1 MVTAAARRLPAA
13 CARALA
19 RARAR
24 AVAPWTAA
32 GKRRVIGIALLLAI
46 LAPFAAFNRLPKL
59 DTVRADLAA
68 ALSPTAECF
77 QGFCVEAEPES
88 TFWARWWR
96 FSTTYLRLVAIGM
109 AFAFA
114 AAGLAEAFLAPRDGQ
129 VLAARTP
136 GRLRRILA
144 GLGMGPVVN
153 LCSACVVPVSSA
165 VRRGGLGVEG
175 ALSLV
180 HGSAVLNVP
189 SLLMIAVIFS
199 PSIGASRVLL
209 GVAAAFLLGPLVAAA
224 GGRRATGG
232 PVAGGSCGP
241 APTAG
246 EAPGATW
253 GEVLAAGLPAWA
265 RASGRMAVQMGP
277 IMVAAGVLSGAAV
290 QMLRPETV
298 EALLGNDLLGVLVA
312 ATLGVLI
319 NVPLLFEIP
328 LVTVLLLLG
337 AGTGPAAALLFAAA
351 AGGPVTFWG
360 LARAIPWRGIGVYAA
375 GTWAIAAAGGLLVLA
390 AGALL
395 PERPAL
401 RLHAAAG
408 SGHAAGSGDRAAG
421 SGDRAAAASM
431 RAAPGTALGAA
442 APARLP
448 PLRFTDVSVE
458 SGVSG
463 DVYHSRSAHS
473 LGVNWIDVD
482 RDGRPDL
489 FAVGG
494 DPEFPPRLFRNLG
507 GGRFA
512 AAHHLIPELPPYE
525 MSGSVFADY
534 DNDGDDDIYVYTD
547 RQEWYLHGS
556 NAPDGP
562 PNLLLKNLL
571 VESGGRIP
579 PGRPLFAEA
588 AAAAGID
595 DRAAEPFGGLP
606 AYRTKAAAWLDY
618 DRDGC
623 VDLYVAH
630 TVMNRAGLEALRDRL
645 YRNRCDGAFEPA
657 AVTASAPRSGFAV
670 LGAHLD
676 GDQWPDLYVANV
688 SFDLAWPHHWDQ
700 IYRNRNG
707 VLVELPPE
715 AIPGVGDDAQA
726 AMGIDVAD
734 VNLDGRWD
742 LYISDLLDTPHER
755 PPRGNALYLGGEE
768 RLFGDNAAAA
778 AGVAGDDSWGVNF
791 FDADHDGW
799 EDLFVATMMGVASEL
814 LYANDRD
821 GTFTNVAAGAGY
833 LTGDSRGSAV
843 ADYDG
848 DGDLDLA
855 VVNQHVCGNTRPT
868 CSLQLLRNDTPAAGS
883 WLQLRLVGTLSN
895 RSAIGAVVRVRAG
908 DLTMMRQ
915 VKGGS
920 GGHSQSTLTVHF
932 GLGQATAADVVEID
946 WPSGLRTRWRRQ
958 AANRLIEVIE
968 GQACRSAG
976 LVDCSERD
984 LGR

>member
-13 CARALA
+13 WSPR
-19 RARAR
+19 
-24 AVAPWTAA
+24 TAA
-32 GKRRVIGIALLLAI
+32 GKRRVIGVALLLAI
-46 LAPFAAFNRLPKL
+46 LAPFAALNRLPKL
-59 DTVRADLAA
+59 DTVRDDLAA
-68 ALSPTAECF
+68 ALAPTAECF
-77 QGFCVEAEPES
+77 QGFCVEADPES
-88 TFWARWWR
+88 TFLTRWWR
-96 FSTTYLRLVAIGM
+96 FSATYLRLVAIGM

-114 AAGLAEAFLAPRDGQ
+114 AAGIAEAFLAPGGGQ
-129 VLAARTP
+129 AASVRAG

-144 GLGMGPVVN
+144 GLGLGPVVN

-165 VRRGGLGVEG
+165 ARRSGLGVEG
-175 ALSLV
+175 ALALV

-209 GVAAAFLLGPLVAAA
+209 GAAAAFLLGPLVAAA
-224 GGRRATGG
+224 AGRTPAGQAA
-232 PVAGGSCGP
+232 AGGARGLALPSAADP
-241 APTAG
+241 A
-246 EAPGATW
+246 ATW
-253 GEVLAAGLPAWA
+253 GQALAAGLPAWA
-265 RASGRMAVQMGP
+265 RASGRMAVRMGP
-277 IMVAAGVLSGAAV
+277 IMVAAGLVSGAAIQV
-290 QMLRPETV
+290 LRPETV
-298 EALLGNDLLGVLVA
+298 EAFLGDDLTGVLVA
-312 ATLGVLI
+312 ATLGVLL

-337 AGTGPAAALLFAAA
+337 AGAGPAAALLFAAA

-360 LARAIPWRGIGVYAA
+360 LSRVIPWRGIGAYAA

-395 PERPAL
+395 PGRPPL
-401 RLHAAAG
+401 RLHA
-408 SGHAAGSGDRAAG
+408 SGEHAAGEHAAG
-421 SGDRAAAASM
+421 EHDAG
-431 RAAPGTALGAA
+431 

-448 PLRFTDVSVE
+448 ALRFTDVSVE

-463 DVYHSRSAHS
+463 DVYHSRSTHS

-494 DPEFPPRLFRNLG
+494 DPEFPPKLFRNLG
-507 GGRFA
+507 GGRFE
-512 AAHHLIPELPPYE
+512 AAHHLIPELPAYE

-534 DNDGDDDIYVYTD
+534 DNDGDSDVYLYTD
-547 RQEWYLHGS
+547 RQEWRLHGG

-571 VESGGRIP
+571 TESGGRIP
-579 PGRPLFAEA
+579 AGRPLFAEA
-588 AAAAGID
+588 AAAAGVD
-595 DRAAEPFGGLP
+595 DRAAQPFGDLP

-630 TVMNRAGLEALRDRL
+630 TVMNRAGIEALRDRL
-645 YRNRCDGAFEPA
+645 YRNRCDGSFEPA
-657 AVTASAPRSGFAV
+657 AVAASALRSGFAV
-670 LGAHLD
+670 LAAHLD
-676 GDQWPDLYVANV
+676 GDLWPDLYVANA
-688 SFDLAWPHHWDQ
+688 SFDLAWPHFWDQ

-707 VLVELPPE
+707 VLVELERE
-715 AIPGVGDDAQA
+715 AAPGVGDDAQA
-726 AMGIDVAD
+726 AMGLDVAD

-742 LYISDLLDTPHER
+742 LYISDLLDGTPHER
-755 PPRGNALYLGGEE
+755 PPLGNALYLGGEE
-768 RLFGDNAAAA
+768 QLFGDNAASA

-799 EDLFVATMMGVASEL
+799 EDLYVATMMGAASEL
-814 LYANDRD
+814 LYVNDGD
-821 GTFTNVAAGAGY
+821 GTFTNVAAAAGY
-833 LTGDSRGSAV
+833 VTGDSRGSAV

-848 DGDLDLA
+848 DGDLDIA
-855 VVNQHVCGNTRPT
+855 VVNQHVCGDTRPA
-868 CSLQLLRNDTPAAGS
+868 CSLQLLRNDTATAGN
-883 WLQLRLVGTLSN
+883 WLQIRLTGTRSN
-895 RSAIGAVVRVRAG
+895 RDAIGAVVRVRAG
-908 DLTMMRQ
+908 GLAMIRQ

-920 GGHSQSTLTVHF
+920 GGHSQSALTVHF
-932 GLGQATAADVVEID
+932 GLGPARAADVVEID

-958 AANRLIEVIE
+958 EANRLIEVIE
-968 GQACRSAG
+968 GQACRAG
-976 LVDCSERD
+976 DSRSGARFDCSEAA

>member
-13 CARALA
+13 FALH
-19 RARAR
+19 
-24 AVAPWTAA
+24 TAA
-32 GKRRVIGIALLLAI
+32 GKRRVIGVALLLAI
-46 LAPFAAFNRLPKL
+46 LLPFAGLNRLPKL
-59 DTVRADLAA
+59 DTVRADLAS
-68 ALSPTAECF
+68 ALAPTAECF
-77 QGFCVEAEPES
+77 QGFCVEADPES
-88 TFWARWWR
+88 TFLARWWG

-114 AAGLAEAFLAPRDGQ
+114 AAGIAEAFLVPGVGNGQ
-129 VLAARTP
+129 VPAVRARS
-136 GRLRRILA
+136 RLRRILT
-144 GLGMGPVVN
+144 GLGMVPMVN

-175 ALSLV
+175 ALALV

-199 PSIGASRVLL
+199 PSIGASRLLL
-209 GVAAAFLLGPLVAAA
+209 GAAAAFLLGPLVAAVV
-224 GGRRATGG
+224 GRRA
-232 PVAGGSCGP
+232 AGGECDLAPPSVPDP
-241 APTAG
+241 A
-246 EAPGATW
+246 ATW
-253 GEVLAAGLPAWA
+253 RQVLAEGLPTWA
-265 RASGRMAVQMGP
+265 RASGRMVLQMGP
-277 IMVAAGVLSGAAV
+277 IMVAAGLVSGAAI
-290 QMLRPETV
+290 QFLRPETV
-298 EALLGNDLLGVLVA
+298 QAFLGDNLAGILVA

-337 AGTGPAAALLFAAA
+337 
-351 AGGPVTFWG
+351 
-360 LARAIPWRGIGVYAA
+360 A

-401 RLHAAAG
+401 RLHAAE
-408 SGHAAGSGDRAAG
+408 SGEGVAADAAGAAV
-421 SGDRAAAASM
+421 S
-431 RAAPGTALGAA
+431 
-442 APARLP
+442 ARFP
-448 PLRFTDVSVE
+448 PLRFADVSIE

-463 DVYHSRSAHS
+463 DTYHSRSAHS

-507 GGRFA
+507 DGTFE
-512 AAHHLIPELPPYE
+512 AAHHLIPELPEYE

-534 DNDGDDDIYVYTD
+534 DYDNDGDADIYVYTD
-547 RQEWYLHGS
+547 RQQWYLHGS

-571 VESGGRIP
+571 AEHGGRVP
-579 PGRPLFAEA
+579 AGRPLFEEV
-588 AAAAGID
+588 AAAAGVD
-595 DRAAEPFGGLP
+595 DRAAEPFGEQP

-623 VDLYVAH
+623 VDLYVGH
-630 TVMNRAGLEALRDRL
+630 TVMNRAGLEAQRDRL
-645 YRNRCDGAFEPA
+645 YRNRCDGTFEPV
-657 AVTASAPRSGFAV
+657 AVSTSALRSGFVV

-676 GDQWPDLYVANV
+676 GDLWPDLYVGNV

-707 VLVELPPE
+707 VLEELSPE

-742 LYISDLLDTPHER
+742 LYISDLLDGTPHES
-755 PPRGNALYLGGEE
+755 PPWGNVLYLGGEGA
-768 RLFGDNAAAA
+768 LLHDNVAVA

-791 FDADHDGW
+791 LDVDHDGW
-799 EDLFVATMMGVASEL
+799 EDLYVATMMGAASEL
-814 LYANDRD
+814 LFANNRD

-848 DGDLDLA
+848 DGDLDIA
-855 VVNQHVCGNTRPT
+855 VVNHHVCGNTRPT
-868 CSLQLLRNDTPAAGS
+868 CSLQLLRNDTPAAGG
-883 WLQLRLVGTLSN
+883 WLQLRLTGTPSN
-895 RSAIGAVVRVRAG
+895 RDAIGAVVRVRAPAG
-908 DLTMMRQ
+908 
-915 VKGGS
+915 
-920 GGHSQSTLTVHF
+920 
-932 GLGQATAADVVEID
+932 
-946 WPSGLRTRWRRQ
+946 WP
-958 AANRLIEVIE
+958 
-968 GQACRSAG
+968 
-976 LVDCSERD
+976 
-984 LGR
+984 

>member
-13 CARALA
+13 FALH
-19 RARAR
+19 
-24 AVAPWTAA
+24 TAA
-32 GKRRVIGIALLLAI
+32 GKRRVIGVALLLAI
-46 LAPFAAFNRLPKL
+46 LLPFAGLNRLPKL
-59 DTVRADLAA
+59 DTVRADLAS
-68 ALSPTAECF
+68 ALAPTAECF
-77 QGFCVEAEPES
+77 QGFCVEADPES
-88 TFWARWWR
+88 TFLARWWG

-114 AAGLAEAFLAPRDGQ
+114 AAGIAEAFLVPGVGNGQ
-129 VLAARTP
+129 VPAVRARS
-136 GRLRRILA
+136 RLRRILT
-144 GLGMGPVVN
+144 GLGMGPMVN

-175 ALSLV
+175 ALALV

-199 PSIGASRVLL
+199 PSIGASRVFL
-209 GVAAAFLLGPLVAAA
+209 GAAAAFLLGPLVAAVV
-224 GGRRATGG
+224 GRRA
-232 PVAGGSCGP
+232 AGGECDLAPPSVPDP
-241 APTAG
+241 A
-246 EAPGATW
+246 ATW
-253 GEVLAAGLPAWA
+253 RQVLAEGLPAWA
-265 RASGRMAVQMGP
+265 RASGRMVLQMGP
-277 IMVAAGVLSGAAV
+277 IMVAAGLVSGAAI
-290 QMLRPETV
+290 QFLRPETV
-298 EALLGNDLLGVLVA
+298 QAFLGDNLAGILVA

-337 AGTGPAAALLFAAA
+337 
-351 AGGPVTFWG
+351 
-360 LARAIPWRGIGVYAA
+360 A

-401 RLHAAAG
+401 RLHAAE
-408 SGHAAGSGDRAAG
+408 SGEGVAADAAGAAV
-421 SGDRAAAASM
+421 
-431 RAAPGTALGAA
+431 
-442 APARLP
+442 PARFP
-448 PLRFTDVSVE
+448 PLRFADVSIE

-463 DVYHSRSAHS
+463 DTYHSRSAHS

-507 GGRFA
+507 DGTFE
-512 AAHHLIPELPPYE
+512 AAHHLIPKLPAYE

-534 DNDGDDDIYVYTD
+534 DHDGDADIYVYTD
-547 RQEWYLHGS
+547 RQQWYLHGS
-556 NAPDGP
+556 NVPDGP
-562 PNLLLKNLL
+562 SNLLLRNLL
-571 VESGGRIP
+571 AEHGGRVP
-579 PGRPLFAEA
+579 AGRPLFEEV
-588 AAAAGID
+588 AAAAGVD
-595 DRAAEPFGGLP
+595 DRAAEPFGEQP

-623 VDLYVAH
+623 VDLFVGH
-630 TVMNRAGLEALRDRL
+630 TVMNRAGLEAQRDRL
-645 YRNRCDGAFEPA
+645 YRNRCDGTFETV
-657 AVTASAPRSGFAV
+657 AVPTSALRSGFVV

-676 GDQWPDLYVANV
+676 GDLWPDLYVANV

-707 VLVELPPE
+707 VLEELSPE

-742 LYISDLLDTPHER
+742 LYISDLLDGTPHES
-755 PPRGNALYLGGEE
+755 PPWGNVLYLGGEGA
-768 RLFGDNAAAA
+768 LLHDNVAVA

-791 FDADHDGW
+791 LDADHDGW
-799 EDLFVATMMGVASEL
+799 EDLYVATMMGAASEL
-814 LYANDRD
+814 LFANNRD

-848 DGDLDLA
+848 DGDLDIA
-855 VVNQHVCGNTRPT
+855 VVNHHVCGNTRPT
-868 CSLQLLRNDTPAAGS
+868 CSLQLLRNDTPAAGG
-883 WLQLRLVGTLSN
+883 WLQLRLTGTPSN
-895 RSAIGAVVRVRAG
+895 RDAIGAVVRVRAPAG
-908 DLTMMRQ
+908 
-915 VKGGS
+915 
-920 GGHSQSTLTVHF
+920 
-932 GLGQATAADVVEID
+932 
-946 WPSGLRTRWRRQ
+946 WP
-958 AANRLIEVIE
+958 
-968 GQACRSAG
+968 
-976 LVDCSERD
+976 
-984 LGR
+984 

>member
-13 CARALA
+13 FALS
-19 RARAR
+19 
-24 AVAPWTAA
+24 TAA

-46 LAPFAAFNRLPKL
+46 LVPFAAFNRLPKL

-77 QGFCVEAEPES
+77 QGFCVEAAPES
-88 TFWARWWR
+88 TFLARWWR

-114 AAGLAEAFLAPRDGQ
+114 AAGIAEAFLAPRDGQ
-129 VLAARTP
+129 AAGARTR
-136 GRLRRILA
+136 GRLRRILT

-175 ALSLV
+175 ALALV

-209 GVAAAFLLGPLVAAA
+209 GAAAAFLLGPLVAAA
-224 GGRRATGG
+224 AGRRA
-232 PVAGGSCGP
+232 AGGACEP
-241 APTAG
+241 APPPAADPT
-246 EAPGATW
+246 ATW
-253 GEVLAAGLPAWA
+253 GQVLAAGLPAWA

-277 IMVAAGVLSGAAV
+277 IMGAAGLVSGFAIQV
-290 QMLRPETV
+290 LRPETV
-298 EALLGNDLLGVLVA
+298 EAFLGDDLFGILVA

-360 LARAIPWRGIGVYAA
+360 LSKVIPWRGIGAYAA

-395 PERPAL
+395 PERPPL
-401 RLHAAAG
+401 RL
-408 SGHAAGSGDRAAG
+408 HAAGSGDRAA
-421 SGDRAAAASM
+421 APAL
-431 RAAPGTALGAA
+431 AAPDGE

-494 DPEFPPRLFRNLG
+494 DPEFPPKLFRNLG
-507 GGRFA
+507 GGRFEV
-512 AAHHLIPELPPYE
+512 AHHLIPELPAYE

-556 NAPDGP
+556 NVPDGP

-571 VESGGRIP
+571 VERGGRIP
-579 PGRPLFAEA
+579 AGRPLFAEA
-588 AAAAGID
+588 AAAAGVD
-595 DRAAEPFGGLP
+595 DRAAQPFGELP

-645 YRNRCDGAFEPA
+645 YRNRCDGTFEPA

-676 GDQWPDLYVANV
+676 GDRWPDLYVANV

-742 LYISDLLDTPHER
+742 LYISDLLDDTPHER
-755 PPRGNALYLGGEE
+755 PPWGNVLYRGGTEALLD
-768 RLFGDNAAAA
+768 DNAATA
-778 AGVAGDDSWGVNF
+778 AGIAGDDSWGVNF

-799 EDLFVATMMGVASEL
+799 EDLYVATMMGAVSEL

-848 DGDLDLA
+848 DGDLDIA

-868 CSLQLLRNDTPAAGS
+868 CSLQLLRNDTPAAGH
-883 WLQLRLVGTLSN
+883 WLQLRLAGTRSN
-895 RSAIGAVVRVRAG
+895 RNAIGAVVRVRAG
-908 DLTMMRQ
+908 GLTMMRQ
-915 VKGGS
+915 IKGGS
-920 GGHSQSTLTVHF
+920 GGHSQSALTVHF
-932 GLGQATAADVVEID
+932 GLGPATAADVVEID

-958 AANRLIEVIE
+958 EANRLIEVIE
-968 GQACRSAG
+968 GQACRSTG
-976 LVDCSERD
+976 LADCSEKD

>member
-13 CARALA
+13 F
-19 RARAR
+19 
-24 AVAPWTAA
+24 APRTAA

-68 ALSPTAECF
+68 AMAPTAECF
-77 QGFCVEAEPES
+77 QGFCVEADPES

-96 FSTTYLRLVAIGM
+96 FSTTYLRLVAVGM

-114 AAGLAEAFLAPRDGQ
+114 AAGIAEAFLAPGEGR
-129 VLAARTP
+129 ARTARAP

-175 ALSLV
+175 ALALV

-189 SLLMIAVIFS
+189 SLLMIAVIFT
-199 PSIGASRVLL
+199 PSIGVSRVLL
-209 GVAAAFLLGPLVAAA
+209 GAAAAFLLGPLVAAA
-224 GGRRATGG
+224 AGRRA
-232 PVAGGSCGP
+232 AGGACEPGP
-241 APTAG
+241 PPAADPT
-246 EAPGATW
+246 ATW
-253 GEVLAAGLPAWA
+253 GQALAAGLPAWA
-265 RASGRMAVQMGP
+265 RASGRMAVQMAP
-277 IMVAAGVLSGAAV
+277 IMAAAGLVSGAAIQV
-290 QMLRPETV
+290 LSPAAVT
-298 EALLGNDLLGVLVA
+298 AFLGDDLIGVLVA

-337 AGTGPAAALLFAAA
+337 GGAGPAAALLFAAA

-360 LARAIPWRGIGVYAA
+360 LSKVIPWRGIGVYAA
-375 GTWAIAAAGGLLVLA
+375 GTWAIAAAGGLLVLI

-395 PERPAL
+395 PERSPL
-401 RLHAAAG
+401 RLDPAAG
-408 SGHAAGSGDRAAG
+408 GPATSAL
-421 SGDRAAAASM
+421 
-431 RAAPGTALGAA
+431 AAPGGGAQGGD
-442 APARLP
+442 APVRLP
-448 PLRFTDVSVE
+448 PFRFTDVSVE

-494 DPEFPPRLFRNLG
+494 DPEFPPKLFRNLG
-507 GGRFA
+507 GGRFE
-512 AAHHLIPELPPYE
+512 AAHHLIPELPAYE
-525 MSGSVFADY
+525 MSGSIFADY
-534 DNDGDDDIYVYTD
+534 DNDGDSDIYLYTD
-547 RQEWYLHGS
+547 RQEWYLSGS

-571 VESGGRIP
+571 MESGGRIP
-579 PGRPLFAEA
+579 AGRPLFVEA
-588 AAAAGID
+588 AAAAGVD
-595 DRAAEPFGGLP
+595 DRAAQPFGELP

-630 TVMNRAGLEALRDRL
+630 AVMNRAGLEALRDRL
-645 YRNRCDGAFEPA
+645 YRNRCDGSFEPA
-657 AVTASAPRSGFAV
+657 AVAATAPRSGFAV

-676 GDQWPDLYVANV
+676 HDLWPDLYVANV

-715 AIPGVGDDAQA
+715 AAPGVGDDAQA
-726 AMGIDVAD
+726 AMGMDVAD

-742 LYISDLLDTPHER
+742 LYISDLLDGTPHER
-755 PPRGNALYLGGEE
+755 PPWGNALYLGAEKA
-768 RLFGDNAAAA
+768 LFGDNAAAA

-799 EDLFVATMMGVASEL
+799 EDLYVATMMGAASEL

-821 GTFTNVAAGAGY
+821 GTFTNVAAGAGI

-848 DGDLDLA
+848 DGDLDIA
-855 VVNQHVCGNTRPT
+855 VVNQHVCGNTRPA
-868 CSLQLLRNDTPAAGS
+868 CSLQLLRNDTPAAGR
-883 WLQLRLVGTLSN
+883 WLKLRLTGTRSN
-895 RSAIGAVVRVRAG
+895 RDAIGAVVRVRAG
-908 DLTMMRQ
+908 GLTMMRQ

-920 GGHSQSTLTVHF
+920 GGHSQSALTVHF
-932 GLGQATAADVVEID
+932 GLGPARAADVVEID

-958 AANRLIEVIE
+958 EANRLIPVIE

-976 LVDCSERD
+976 FADCSEDD
-984 LGR
+984 LGRD

>member
-13 CARALA
+13 FALH
-19 RARAR
+19 
-24 AVAPWTAA
+24 TAA
-32 GKRRVIGIALLLAI
+32 GKRRVIGVALLLAI
-46 LAPFAAFNRLPKL
+46 LLPFAGLNRLPKL
-59 DTVRADLAA
+59 DTVRADLAS
-68 ALSPTAECF
+68 ALAPTAECF
-77 QGFCVEAEPES
+77 QGFCVEADPES
-88 TFWARWWR
+88 TFLARWWG

-114 AAGLAEAFLAPRDGQ
+114 AAGIAEAFLVPGVGNGQ
-129 VLAARTP
+129 VPAVRARS
-136 GRLRRILA
+136 RLRRILT
-144 GLGMGPVVN
+144 GLGMGPMVN

-175 ALSLV
+175 ALALV

-199 PSIGASRVLL
+199 PSIGASRLLL
-209 GVAAAFLLGPLVAAA
+209 GAAAAFLLGPLVAAVV
-224 GGRRATGG
+224 GRRA
-232 PVAGGSCGP
+232 AGGECDLAPPSVPDP
-241 APTAG
+241 A
-246 EAPGATW
+246 ATW
-253 GEVLAAGLPAWA
+253 RQVLAEGLPAWA
-265 RASGRMAVQMGP
+265 RASGRMVLQMGP
-277 IMVAAGVLSGAAV
+277 IMVAAGLVSGAAI
-290 QMLRPETV
+290 QFLRPETV
-298 EALLGNDLLGVLVA
+298 QAFLGDNLAGILVA

-337 AGTGPAAALLFAAA
+337 
-351 AGGPVTFWG
+351 
-360 LARAIPWRGIGVYAA
+360 A

-401 RLHAAAG
+401 RLHAAE
-408 SGHAAGSGDRAAG
+408 SGEGVAADAAGAAV
-421 SGDRAAAASM
+421 
-431 RAAPGTALGAA
+431 
-442 APARLP
+442 PARFP
-448 PLRFTDVSVE
+448 PLRFADVSIE

-463 DVYHSRSAHS
+463 DTYHSRSAHS

-507 GGRFA
+507 DGTFE
-512 AAHHLIPELPPYE
+512 AAHHLIPKLPAYE

-534 DNDGDDDIYVYTD
+534 DYDNDGDADIYVYTD
-547 RQEWYLHGS
+547 RQQWYLHGS
-556 NAPDGP
+556 NVPDGP
-562 PNLLLKNLL
+562 PNLLLRNLL
-571 VESGGRIP
+571 AEHGGRVP
-579 PGRPLFAEA
+579 AGRPLFEEV
-588 AAAAGID
+588 AAAAGVD
-595 DRAAEPFGGLP
+595 DRAAEPFGEQP

-623 VDLYVAH
+623 VDLFVGH
-630 TVMNRAGLEALRDRL
+630 TVMNRAGLEAQRDRL
-645 YRNRCDGAFEPA
+645 YRNRCDGTFETV
-657 AVTASAPRSGFAV
+657 AVPTSALRSGFVV

-676 GDQWPDLYVANV
+676 GDLWPDLYVANV

-707 VLVELPPE
+707 VLEELSPE

-742 LYISDLLDTPHER
+742 LYISDLLDGTPHES
-755 PPRGNALYLGGEE
+755 PPWGNVLYLGGEGA
-768 RLFGDNAAAA
+768 LLHDNVAVA

-791 FDADHDGW
+791 LDVDHDGW
-799 EDLFVATMMGVASEL
+799 EDLYVATMMGAASEL
-814 LYANDRD
+814 LFANNRD

-848 DGDLDLA
+848 DGDLDIA
-855 VVNQHVCGNTRPT
+855 VVNHHVCGNTRPT
-868 CSLQLLRNDTPAAGS
+868 CSLQLLRNDTPAAGG
-883 WLQLRLVGTLSN
+883 WLQLRLTGTPSN
-895 RSAIGAVVRVRAG
+895 RDAIGAVVRVRAPAG
-908 DLTMMRQ
+908 
-915 VKGGS
+915 
-920 GGHSQSTLTVHF
+920 
-932 GLGQATAADVVEID
+932 
-946 WPSGLRTRWRRQ
+946 WP
-958 AANRLIEVIE
+958 
-968 GQACRSAG
+968 
-976 LVDCSERD
+976 
-984 LGR
+984 